1 MLVIIFVSVFIII
14 GLYIHGDY
22 KEYMAAFEWIR
33 YENMMR
39 PIEEKKA
46 QIEAARKVDY
56 VGGQTPEETLEMYIK
71 TFKSSDIEG
80 SIKYYDVAYQ
90 EKERE
95 FDKKLNFNNAVKWLD
110 DVQKLGKGQYS
121 TSTGY
126 YSIGYVN
133 VAKTDVSTTTISVD
147 GSVVPLTIKKGSTTT
162 IRMIFIKNF
171 YTNVWKI
178 VQ

>member
-46 QIEAARKVDY
+46 QIEAARKIDY
-56 VGGQTPEETLEMYIK
+56 VGGKTPEETLGMYIETLK
-71 TFKSSDIEG
+71 KGDWEAAV
-80 SIKYYDVAYQ
+80 KYYEVAKQ
-90 EKERE
+90 EEKLKSLKGSNLDEVAAWNE
-95 FDKKLNFNNAVKWLD
+95 NIKKI
-110 DVQKLGKGQYS
+110 GKGSFYNE
-121 TSTGY
+121 Y
-126 YSIGYVN
+126 YSIGYED
-133 VAKTDVSTTTISVD
+133 VAKEDVSTTTISL
-147 GSVVPLTIKKGSTTT
+147 GGRVVPLIIKKGATST
-162 IRMIFIKNF
+162 IEKVFVKNS